1 MISCTEMRKV
11 SHGRFSLGAD
21 LEAAGSSPDAKYLTD
36 SLMAKSAAGERIRS
50 GWLRWVKMTES

>member
-1 MISCTEMRKV
+1 MKSLSSWSGDLMHRDEV

-36 SLMAKSAAGERIRS
+36 SLSNGQVSSRREN
-50 GWLRWVKMTES
+50 

>member
-1 MISCTEMRKV
+1 MRKV

-21 LEAAGSSPDAKYLTD
+21 LEVAGSSPDAKYLTD